1 MITRSI
7 DGDCAI
13 CGGVFL
19 KNKHNQKYCS
29 KKCKNTN
36 RRNVELPK
44 IHKLR
49 GFSGYS
55 EKNCKVCGKIF
66 KPTTSRAKYCSK
78 NCSAIILKKIK
89 NKFQKEYHE
98 RKKSSPAYIISRML
112 RTCIRGAIKGNV
124 PSKKMCDFTPSEF
137 KRHIEGMFTEGMGWH
152 NWGEFLSLRVLSQVQ
167 LEEVKDKKCNRLV
180 SLFDKGAIDLKEL
193 RDCVNRG
200 GLVDIKLAGDLDEE
214 PIPDE
219 AESE

>member
-152 NWGEFLSLRVLSQVQ
+152 NWGKGDGKWNVDHIKPLSSFNFIDAFGGINLSEIKEANSLQNLQ
-167 LEEVKDKKCNRLV
+167 PLWAKENLSKYNKV
-180 SLFDKGAIDLKEL
+180 SI
-193 RDCVNRG
+193 
-200 GLVDIKLAGDLDEE
+200 
-214 PIPDE
+214 
-219 AESE
+219 